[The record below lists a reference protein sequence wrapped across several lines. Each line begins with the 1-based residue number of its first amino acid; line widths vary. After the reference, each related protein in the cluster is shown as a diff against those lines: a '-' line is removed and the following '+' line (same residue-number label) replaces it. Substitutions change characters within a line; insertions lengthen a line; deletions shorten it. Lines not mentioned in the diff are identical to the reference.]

1 MARETSQTFD
11 RGLQLLELLA
21 AADDALSVTD
31 LAEALGVA
39 RPVVYRLLAT
49 LEDHGLAVADEAGR
63 YRAGLGLARL
73 TGRVVPALRATA
85 EPHLRVLADTVGATA
100 HLTIAEGDDGI
111 AIVVVEPSATSVHV
125 AYRTGSRHP
134 LARGA
139 AGRAILGARSGRPKR
154 WYVTSGELESGATG
168 LAAPLGLDGRR
179 SLRRCGLPRHHRR
192 ADHRP
197 GRGAGRRRDQVGP
210 RAARALRSCP
220 RIGHSRRRHRGHER
234 GGGARWRGRRRGA
247 RQGAASLGYPVRSPV
262 PPTMPSGVSS

>member
-1 MARETSQTFD
+1 MARETSQTLD

-31 LAEALGVA
+31 MAEALGVA

-139 AGRAILGARSGRPKR
+139 AGRAILGARSGRPRR
-154 WYVTSGELESGATG
+154 WDETSGELESGATG
-168 LAAPLGLDGRR
+168 LAAPLGFDRLDGVEACVGVV
-179 SLRRCGLPRHHRR
+179 SLGTIAERTI
-192 ADHRP
+192 
-197 GRGAGRRRDQVGP
+197 GP
-210 RAARALRSCP
+210 AVVRAADAIRSAGVLP
-220 RIGHSRRRHRGHER
+220 APSVHVRGSGTPASPSR
-234 GGGARWRGRRRGA
+234 
-247 RQGAASLGYPVRSPV
+247 
-262 PPTMPSGVSS
+262 T

>member
-1 MARETSQTFD
+1 M
-11 RGLQLLELLA
+11 
-21 AADDALSVTD
+21 
-31 LAEALGVA
+31 
-39 RPVVYRLLAT
+39 
-49 LEDHGLAVADEAGR
+49 AVADEAGR

-73 TGRVVPALRATA
+73 TGRVVPALRAAA

-179 SLRRCGLPRHHRR
+179 RLRRCGLPRHHRR
-192 ADHRP
+192 ADHRS
-197 GRGAGRRRDQVGP
+197 GRGAGRRRDPVGH
-210 RAARALRSCP
+210 ALPAPCRSCP
-220 RIGHSRRRHRGHER
+220 RIGHSGVAIADMNAVEE
-234 GGGARWRGRRRGA
+234 GGGGEWRRGA
-247 RQGAASLGYPVRSPV
+247 RQGEASLGYPVRSPV

>member
-49 LEDHGLAVADEAGR
+49 LEDHGLAVADDAGR

-73 TGRVVPALRATA
+73 TGSVVPALRATA

-100 HLTIAEGDDGI
+100 HLTLAEGDDGI
-111 AIVVVEPSATSVHV
+111 AIAVVEPSATSVHV
-125 AYRTGSRHP
+125 AYRTGRRHP
-134 LARGA
+134 LGRGA

-154 WYVTSGELESGATG
+154 WYVTSGESGATG
-168 LAAPLGLDGRR
+168 LAVPLGLDGVEA
-179 SLRRCGLPRHHRR
+179 C
-192 ADHRP
+192 
-197 GRGAGRRRDQVGP
+197 VGVVTLGTIAERTIGP
-210 RAARALRSCP
+210 AVVRAAEAIRSARARPAPSVRVRGSDTHASP
-220 RIGHSRRRHRGHER
+220 SR
-234 GGGARWRGRRRGA
+234 
-247 RQGAASLGYPVRSPV
+247 
-262 PPTMPSGVSS
+262 T

>member
-11 RGLQLLELLA
+11 RGLQLLEFLA

-49 LEDHGLAVADEAGR
+49 LEDHGLAVADDAGR

-73 TGRVVPALRATA
+73 TGSVVPALRATA

-100 HLTIAEGDDGI
+100 HLTLAEGDDGI
-111 AIVVVEPSATSVHV
+111 AIAVVEPSATSVHV
-125 AYRTGSRHP
+125 AYRTGRRHP
-134 LARGA
+134 LGRGA

-168 LAAPLGLDGRR
+168 LAVPLALDGVEA
-179 SLRRCGLPRHHRR
+179 C
-192 ADHRP
+192 
-197 GRGAGRRRDQVGP
+197 VGVVTLGTIAERTIGP
-210 RAARALRSCP
+210 AVVRAAEAIRSARARPAPSVRVRGSDTHASP
-220 RIGHSRRRHRGHER
+220 SR
-234 GGGARWRGRRRGA
+234 
-247 RQGAASLGYPVRSPV
+247 
-262 PPTMPSGVSS
+262 T

>member
-73 TGRVVPALRATA
+73 TGRVVPALRAAA

-139 AGRAILGARSGRPKR
+139 AGRAILGARSGRPRR

-168 LAAPLGLDGRR
+168 LAAPLGLDGLDGVEACVGVV
-179 SLRRCGLPRHHRR
+179 SLGTIVERTI
-192 ADHRP
+192 
-197 GRGAGRRRDQVGP
+197 GP
-210 RAARALRSCP
+210 AVVRAADAIRSARVP
-220 RIGHSRRRHRGHER
+220 APSVHVRGSGTPASPSR
-234 GGGARWRGRRRGA
+234 
-247 RQGAASLGYPVRSPV
+247 
-262 PPTMPSGVSS
+262 T